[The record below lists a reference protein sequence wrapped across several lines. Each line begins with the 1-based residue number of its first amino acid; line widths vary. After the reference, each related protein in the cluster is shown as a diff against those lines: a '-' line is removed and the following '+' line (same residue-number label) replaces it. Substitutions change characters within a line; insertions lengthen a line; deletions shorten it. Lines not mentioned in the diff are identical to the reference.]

1 LSLRRLKYGGSWIRR
16 DVSRIERMPTGM
28 LIKKIQRQL
37 KLSVIHPPRVGPIA
51 GAVTTA
57 IPYTA
62 KAMPRLAGGKVS
74 ARIAC
79 SLGCNP
85 PPPAPC
91 RMRQMIRVAR
101 FGASPH
107 RNELTVNRATQ
118 P

>member
-1 LSLRRLKYGGSWIRR
+1 LSLRRLKYGGSWISR
-16 DVSRIERMPTGM
+16 DVSRIDRMPTGI

-51 GAVTTA
+51 GAVTT
-57 IPYTA
+57 
-62 KAMPRLAGGKVS
+62 AMPRLAGGKVS

-107 RNELTVNRATQ
+107 RNELT
-118 P
+118 